1 MINKESNTY
10 TIIFVTI
17 LILIIAAALSTV
29 NFLLV
34 PKQKHNLEIEKKS
47 NILTSINVFCPK
59 DSVEL
64 LYKKYI
70 IDSYVVDYS
79 GNVFK
84 NEDAFI
90 IDIKEEMKKEKTER
104 KMPVFIAKIDEN
116 NYKMIFALIG
126 KGLWGEISGYLSLD
140 NDNNTIYGILFNHKS
155 ETPGL
160 GAEIADRPFQERFIG
175 KKIFDDNFSNVEIKV
190 LKGKKEDN
198 NFAVDALSGATI
210 TSSGVND
217 MISDCMTKYKEFI
230 KNKK

>member
-10 TIIFVTI
+10 TIIFVII
-17 LILIIAAALSTV
+17 LILIIAAALSAV

-59 DSVEL
+59 DSVES

-90 IDIKEEMKKEKTER
+90 IDIKEEMKKEKTEH

-140 NDNNTIYGILFNHKS
+140 NDNNTIYGIIFNHKS

-175 KKIFDDNFSNVEIKV
+175 KKIFNDNFSNVEIKV

>member
-1 MINKESNTY
+1 MF
-10 TIIFVTI
+10 FVQR
-17 LILIIAAALSTV
+17 IALNHCTK
-29 NFLLV
+29 N
-34 PKQKHNLEIEKKS
+34 
-47 NILTSINVFCPK
+47 
-59 DSVEL
+59 
-64 LYKKYI
+64 I

-84 NEDAFI
+84 NENAFI
-90 IDIKEEMKKEKTER
+90 IDIKEEMKKEKTKH

-140 NDNNTIYGILFNHKS
+140 NDNNTIYGIIFNHKS

-175 KKIFDDNFSNVEIKV
+175 KKIFNDNFSNVEIKV

-217 MISDCMTKYKEFI
+217 MISDCMTNYKEFI